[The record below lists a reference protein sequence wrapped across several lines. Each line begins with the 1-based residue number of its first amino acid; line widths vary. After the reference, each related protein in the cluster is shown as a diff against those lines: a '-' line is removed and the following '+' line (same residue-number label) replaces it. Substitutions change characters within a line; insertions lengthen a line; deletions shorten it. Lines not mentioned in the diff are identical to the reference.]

1 MQDGVKAFAAD
12 VDKVCYLYQAAS
24 RRSNSTFAAE
34 LESQQAAAMADLVLD
49 RMAELMSQH
58 AVAAGPP
65 QAPTPGRKLKKK
77 TGVESADSPEKVGQ
91 EDKEVNIVEDIER

>member
-1 MQDGVKAFAAD
+1 MQDGMKAFAAD
-12 VDKVCYLYQAAS
+12 VDKVCYIYLAAS
-24 RRSNSTFAAE
+24 KRSNSTFAAE

-58 AVAAGPP
+58 KGVAGPI

-77 TGVESADSPEKVGQ
+77 MALESAESPEDVEQ
-91 EDKEVNIVEDIER
+91 EEKEVDIVQDIER